1 MGVRDKAQQGSCG
14 RTHLFKP
21 RSQTAALIPPTL
33 FWFKNDND
41 NIHLIF
47 DEIIKSNYPSPRMAL
62 SVSWSLENMF
72 TPSNTKAHPWER

>member
-21 RSQTAALIPPTL
+21 RSQTPALIPPTL

-47 DEIIKSNYPSPRMAL
+47 DEIKSNYPTLRISMSVGWAL
-62 SVSWSLENMF
+62 DYIKYAS
-72 TPSNTKAHPWER
+72 TPNWER